1 MFSTGVW
8 ERSSLGAGC
17 CRPLPYV
24 DVIDVER
31 VLGAI
36 GDVVIVGVVGAV
48 FLTMLAML
56 VVAYVRGDPDTRSS
70 VHCDGRSGRAGPGS
84 PFYRGY

>member
-1 MFSTGVW
+1 M
-8 ERSSLGAGC
+8 
-17 CRPLPYV
+17 
-24 DVIDVER
+24 DVGR

-36 GDVVIVGVVGAV
+36 GDVVIVGIVGAV

-70 VHCDGRSGRAGPGS
+70 VHCDARTGRAGPGS
-84 PFYRGY
+84 AFYRGY